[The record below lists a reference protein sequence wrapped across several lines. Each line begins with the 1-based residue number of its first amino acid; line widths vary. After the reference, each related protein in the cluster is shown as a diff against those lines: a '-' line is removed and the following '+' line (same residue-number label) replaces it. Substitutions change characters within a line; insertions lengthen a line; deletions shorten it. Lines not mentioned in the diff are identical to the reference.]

1 MDNNEKL
8 KPAELEQT
16 ETQQGEQ
23 MVIDTSIPNTPQ
35 EYSSLLH
42 PMELDNAIE
51 CLLFCSP
58 TPLPAKQLCHFIGK
72 ETTLGEVKQSIQR
85 LKEKYDQPSYGLK
98 LEIFK
103 HGIQFRT
110 KSAYSRFL
118 KNFSKQRPW
127 RISPQAMEVLS
138 IIAYRQPIHRAAI
151 DEIRATD
158 SSHLL
163 YTLIDKG
170 LVHMADKA
178 EDLPGKPMRYGTTSQ
193 FLEVFS
199 LSSLEDLPT
208 PKEVEREFEPS
219 AL

>member
-1 MDNNEKL
+1 MDNQDETKS
-8 KPAELEQT
+8 AEQLELI
-16 ETQQGEQ
+16 
-23 MVIDTSIPNTPQ
+23 IDTSTPSESQ
-35 EYSSLLH
+35 DSSILLD
-42 PMELDNAIE
+42 PIGLDNAIE

-58 TPLPAKQLCHFIGK
+58 TPLPAKQIAHFIGT
-72 ETTLGEVKQSIQR
+72 ETTVGEVKQALNR
-85 LKEKYDQPSYGLK
+85 LKEKYDQPNQGLK

-103 HGIQFRT
+103 HGAQLRT
-110 KSAYSRFL
+110 KPEYSRFL

-163 YTLIDKG
+163 YTLIDKS
-170 LVHMADKA
+170 LVHMVDKA
-178 EDLPGKPMRYGTTSQ
+178 EDLPGKPMRYGTTSK

-199 LSSLEDLPT
+199 LPSLENLPS
-208 PKEVEREFEPS
+208 PKEVEREFEPGVS
-219 AL
+219 